1 MTKLLYFATG
11 DGANASGEAYV
22 APISRL
28 RGIHPVNS
36 TKLDLIFDSTHGNR
50 DNADYFDYIRLT
62 IGSNTHKT
70 IIGKINNSINQAH
83 KSLIVVCDSDN
94 SIFLDSNITDC
105 SINLNKSDR
114 TMAGKEVITIDQDI
128 RYAHTGNDTVIVE
141 LASVKIPANAIIT
154 NVVAIVKTAS
164 NLGTHL
170 VNIQMSATSGTAA
183 DSSISSGTEL
193 LGAGVAN
200 TDATDS
206 ASASDIDLKNDPK
219 EVWVCKDTVR
229 NGTSDQYL
237 YVCNAGTGNGATNST
252 AGTLTIIVEYYGMD

>member
-1 MTKLLYFATG
+1 MYFATG
-11 DGANASGEAYV
+11 DGGNAIGESYTASSDKLYSIH
-22 APISRL
+22 PISA
-28 RGIHPVNS
+28 
-36 TKLDLIFDSTHGNR
+36 TTLDLIFDSGNG
-50 DNADYFDYIRLT
+50 YFDSVRLT
-62 IGSNTHKT
+62 ITSGKHKT
-70 IIGKINNSINQAH
+70 VISEINSAINRTH

-128 RYAHTGNDTVIVE
+128 RYAHSSDNTVIVE
-141 LASVKIPANAIIT
+141 LVNVKIPANAIIT
-154 NVVAIVKTAS
+154 NVAAIVKTAS

-219 EVWVCKDTVR
+219 EVWICRDTVR

>member
-22 APISRL
+22 APASRL
-28 RGIHPVNS
+28 RGMHPVNS

-50 DNADYFDYIRLT
+50 DSADYFDYIRLT

-70 IIGKINNSINQAH
+70 IISKINNSINQDH

-105 SINLNKSDR
+105 SINLNKSVR

-128 RYAHTGNDTVIVE
+128 RYAHSSDNTVIVE
-141 LASVKIPANAIIT
+141 LVNVKIPANAIIT
-154 NVVAIVKTAS
+154 NVAAIVKTVT

-170 VNIQMSATSGTAA
+170 VNIQMSATTGTTA

-206 ASASDIDLKNDPK
+206 TSASDIDLKNDPK
-219 EVWVCKDTVR
+219 EVWICRDTVI
-229 NGTSDQYL
+229 NGTSDQYI
-237 YVCNAGTGNGATNST
+237 YVCNATNNGATNST
-252 AGTLTIIVEYYGMD
+252 VGTLTVIVEYYGTD